1 MGRVSQHVGVVNV
14 RGPTAAL
21 HCFLIKF
28 VLCLSRSLPHPL
40 SLLPRCVGAW
50 PTSRPQAP
58 GAVGPPR
65 STGSPPRPSPAAPPR
80 GHGRAQG
87 VGLRAKTTPRGVVL
101 TTVVLAR
108 RARGSA
114 VLVQR
119 QQGLGF
125 RVQGLGLR
133 IALMC
138 SATVKRPERPCGSR
152 GCGGAPEAGRGC
164 TARRS
169 PVENAVPLRG
179 RGTGQTPY

>member
-1 MGRVSQHVGVVNV
+1 MFPNKAFYVSLVLSLTLSLSSRAALALGQRVGPRRQGRLDHHARPGPR
-14 RGPTAAL
+14 RGP
-21 HCFLIKF
+21 
-28 VLCLSRSLPHPL
+28 VL
-40 SLLPRCVGAW
+40 
-50 PTSRPQAP
+50 
-58 GAVGPPR
+58 
-65 STGSPPRPSPAAPPR
+65 PPRPEAGPAASPR

-114 VLVQR
+114 VILVQR